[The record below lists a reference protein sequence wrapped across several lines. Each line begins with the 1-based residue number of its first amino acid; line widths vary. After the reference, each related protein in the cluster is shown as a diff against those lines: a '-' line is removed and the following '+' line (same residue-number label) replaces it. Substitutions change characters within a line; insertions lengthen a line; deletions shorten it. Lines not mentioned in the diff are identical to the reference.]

1 MWIRYHSGSPAAE
14 MEMEPPMPQLN
25 SSVGLLGTET
35 AFEVLARA
43 NALAAQGR
51 SIVNLGI
58 GQPDFAT
65 PEHIVEAGRQA
76 LTDGRHGYT
85 PAAGIP
91 ELREAV
97 AADLA
102 RRHGERVEADSVLI
116 TPGAKPVMF
125 CTILMLGEPGGEIL
139 YPNPGFPIYESL
151 IRFSGATPVP
161 IELHERDGFTF
172 DPEQVLSQINERT
185 RLIILNSPANPTGGV
200 STPGQ
205 LDRLAAGL
213 ADWPDLVVLSD
224 EIYSNILYGGRSHV
238 TMLRYPQLRGR
249 LVLLDGWSKTYAMT
263 GWRLGYGVFP
273 PGLFEH
279 AERLAINTWSC
290 PNAPTQYAAAAALE
304 GDQSPVKRMVEAF
317 DERRRVI
324 VAELNEVPG
333 VSCVDPGGAFYAFP
347 NITETG
353 FDARTLQQ
361 RLLDDAGLAV
371 IAGTSF
377 GHLGEGY
384 LRFSYAA
391 SLDDIRDGVG
401 RMRRLLTA

>member
-1 MWIRYHSGSPAAE
+1 MIEPAAA
-14 MEMEPPMPQLN
+14 
-25 SSVGLLGTET
+25 VGRMGTET

-43 NALAAQGR
+43 NRLAAEGR
-51 SIVNLGI
+51 SIINLGI
-58 GQPDFAT
+58 GQPDFET
-65 PEHIVEAGRQA
+65 PAHIVEVGCEA
-76 LTDGRHGYT
+76 LSEGRHGYT

-97 AADLA
+97 VRDLE
-102 RRHGERVEADSVLI
+102 RRHGERVDAEAVLI

-125 CTILMLGEPGGEIL
+125 CTILMMGEPGAEIL

-151 IRFSGATPVP
+151 IRYSGATPVP
-161 IELHERDGFTF
+161 IELREEDGFTF

-185 RLIILNSPANPTGGV
+185 RLIIVNSPANPTGGAA
-200 STPGQ
+200 TPEQ

-213 ADWPDLVVLSD
+213 EHWPNVVVLSD
-224 EIYSNILYGGRSHV
+224 EIYSNILYGGREHV
-238 TMLRYPQLRGR
+238 TMLRYPQLRDR

-273 PGLFEH
+273 PALFAH
-279 AERLAINTWSC
+279 AERIAINAWSC
-290 PNAPTQYAAAAALE
+290 PNAATQYAAVAALE
-304 GDQSPVKRMVEAF
+304 GDQSPVARMVEAF
-317 DERRRVI
+317 DERRQVI

-333 VSCVDPGGAFYAFP
+333 VSCVDPAGAFYAFP
-347 NITETG
+347 NITGTG
-353 FDARTLQQ
+353 IDARTLQR
-361 RLLDDAGLAV
+361 RLLDEAGVAV

-391 SLDDIRDGVG
+391 GLDEIREGVS
-401 RMRRLLTA
+401 RMRRLLSE